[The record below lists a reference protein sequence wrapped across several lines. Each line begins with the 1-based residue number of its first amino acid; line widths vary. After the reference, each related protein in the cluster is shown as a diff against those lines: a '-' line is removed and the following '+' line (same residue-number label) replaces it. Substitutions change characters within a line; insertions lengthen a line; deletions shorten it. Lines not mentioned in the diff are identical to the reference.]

1 MATPLGDYL
10 KSAREARRLT
20 LRAVGE
26 SAGISNAYLSQ
37 LESGKIREPSPQ
49 ILFKLSKVYGVSY
62 TEAMRNAGYPVPES
76 PQAQPLARY
85 GEITPQEEE
94 ELSSYLE
101 FLRQRRRPR

>member
-1 MATPLGDYL
+1 MTPLGTYL
-10 KSAREARRLT
+10 KTAREARRLT
-20 LRAVGE
+20 LRAVEE
-26 SAGISNAYLSQ
+26 STGVSNAYLSQ

-76 PQAQPLARY
+76 PQPQPLARY

-94 ELSSYLE
+94 ELARYLE
-101 FLRQRRRPR
+101 FLRQRRKKR